1 MNEIGKIRNEIDWAL
16 SPKNVRPKLA
26 QTMPKENEY
35 KLMVFYWLVL
45 EVQKKERKNLNQINN
60 SCFYCFATFKVINFL

>member
-1 MNEIGKIRNEIDWAL
+1 MNEIGKFRNEIDWAL

-35 KLMVFYWLVL
+35 LLMVFYWLVL
-45 EVQKKERKNLNQINN
+45 EVQKKKEKIWIKLTTAVFIVLLHL
-60 SCFYCFATFKVINFL
+60 KL